1 MKKLPLGYITD
12 TVLHDGVYYPEKR
25 LHRERRTHIQKWR
38 FYERRKMPGSR
49 RHPGKVI
56 DEII

>member
-1 MKKLPLGYITD
+1 MRKLRVRYITD
-12 TVLHDGVYYPEKR
+12 TVLYDGVYYPEKR
-25 LHRERRTHIQKWR
+25 FHSERRINHKKWR

-56 DEII
+56 DEVI